1 MICCGQRTHVIT
13 DCQAQ
18 DCAPPAPATTTPS
31 WLQEIFIGSGFECCL
46 KCSRYIQYHIYMYVM
61 YQYDSTSYPVIA
73 LITSLLLESLNYHI
87 QTSAMLPRWW
97 SMVRGGARCGVKVSV
112 DVVGLYPDN
121 TDMCRYL
128 TCVPP
133 DTSTPHSKGCHL
145 LAEIARQTKS

>member
-1 MICCGQRTHVIT
+1 
-13 DCQAQ
+13 
-18 DCAPPAPATTTPS
+18 
-31 WLQEIFIGSGFECCL
+31 
-46 KCSRYIQYHIYMYVM
+46 MYVM

-128 TCVPP
+128 TCVPS
-133 DTSTPHSKGCHL
+133 DTSTQHRVELGQRGQTDHL
-145 LAEIARQTKS
+145 RWR